1 MNHMRSAMKKSNPS
15 FRTVLVLLAALAA
28 PAAVSCDP
36 PDPAGAA
43 AAALGFWHGPAKSHE
58 NEVYNPQPEVN
69 DPPKIEDLNVSFTV
83 TEGNL
88 PGIDTDE
95 PRTCSRTPVKV
106 TFLVSDP
113 DGDKVTVMVD
123 LDGDGKFDDFKKTVK
138 AGKPIVMKKSFDEI
152 GKVLIKYKAC
162 DAKGLCTAELKFAVT
177 MVLCPPRLVEFHTGS
192 ERVGIGDKIIMKLR
206 ASDAQND
213 KVRFEVDWDDDG
225 VFEQVSSYFPVKKRI
240 TVTHAFQTSGLHVI
254 SAQAC
259 DELDGCS
266 EVERRS
272 IIVKAAGEP

>member
-1 MNHMRSAMKKSNPS
+1 MNHMRSTMKKSNPS
-15 FRTVLVLLAALAA
+15 FRTVLALLAAMAA
-28 PAAVSCDP
+28 LAAVSCDAVQ
-36 PDPAGAA
+36 PAGAA
-43 AAALGFWHGPAKSHE
+43 AAVLGFWHGPAKAHPD
-58 NEVYNPQPEVN
+58 EVYNPKPEVN
-69 DPPKIEDLNVSFTV
+69 DPPKVEDLNVSFTV

-106 TFLVSDP
+106 TFLISDP
-113 DGDKVTVMVD
+113 DGDKVTVLVD
-123 LDGDGKFDDFKKTVK
+123 LDGDGKFDDFKKTAK
-138 AGKPIVMKKSFDEI
+138 AGKPVVMKKSFDQI
-152 GKVLIKYKAC
+152 GKVVIQYKAC

-192 ERVGIGDKIIMKLR
+192 ERVGIGDKITMKLR

-240 TVTHAFQTSGLHVI
+240 TVTHAFQTSGMHVI